1 MQFSSRVHPSIRVR
15 TGSCFGGSMVYAD
28 LSQSDVEIL
37 VVSLLL
43 GACKDAL
50 LQGSCNWLNGLLLEG
65 HSCHQY
71 SPNNAPA
78 CYSSFHVSFIPI

>member
-1 MQFSSRVHPSIRVR
+1 
-15 TGSCFGGSMVYAD
+15 MVDAD
-28 LSQSDVEIL
+28 LSQSYVEIL
-37 VVSLLL
+37 VVSSLL

-71 SPNNAPA
+71 SPNNASA
-78 CYSSFHVSFIPI
+78 CYSSFHFLFLYLYITQHNV